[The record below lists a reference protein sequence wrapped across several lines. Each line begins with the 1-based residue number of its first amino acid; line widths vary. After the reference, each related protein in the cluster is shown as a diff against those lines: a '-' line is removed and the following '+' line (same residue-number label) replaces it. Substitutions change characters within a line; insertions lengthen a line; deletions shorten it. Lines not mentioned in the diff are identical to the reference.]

1 MKLLAAAAV
10 ALGAPAY
17 AAQCSNKSTSYHAEL
32 ERFWSYDRSPPVYPS
47 PRATG
52 TGDWHEAFEQ
62 ARSLVS
68 QMTLEEQ
75 ANLTTGYEGLN
86 GCGGNG
92 GSVPRLNIPGLCYVD
107 ASAGVRAQEG
117 VNSYPAGVH
126 VGASWNRELAYT
138 RAVHLGAEFKRK
150 GANVALAPSIG
161 GLGRVVKG
169 GRNWEAPSNDP
180 YLTGALT
187 RPTVQGLQ
195 QSVIACVKHL
205 IGNEQETSRKAPEW
219 LPHKFNA
226 SVSSNL
232 DDKTMHEL
240 YLWPFYDAVHA
251 GAGSVMCAY
260 NRVNN
265 SYSCQNSK
273 LMNGLLKQE
282 LGFQGFVVTDWY
294 EHKSGVG
301 SANAGLDVVMP
312 VAPLWNGKQGSL
324 VEMVNNGSV
333 APSRLDDMAT
343 RIVASWLRYGTLDGD
358 TKSGVG
364 FPIDPTKPHD
374 YVEARDPA
382 SNAVIL
388 QSAIE
393 GHVLVKNV
401 NNALPL
407 EKPRFLSVFGYDAAA
422 QNMNT
427 PDPNPF
433 TLWAMGF
440 GGGQH
445 FLNGSLFTND
455 TLFTLFGASLDMS
468 EVGPSVYLNG
478 TLVSGGGS
486 GASTGV
492 IDAPLDALKRQAYDD
507 GTFLFWDTV
516 SYSPNVNPASEACL
530 VFINAMASESHDRK
544 NLTDPY
550 SDHLVTSVASKC
562 SNTMV
567 IVHAAG
573 IRLVD
578 PWIEH
583 PNITAVIMAHLPGQ
597 DSGRA
602 LVEILYGKQSPSGR
616 LPYTIARQESDYGS
630 LLDPDF
636 PSDETPYY
644 PQSNF
649 TEGVFID
656 YKHFEHYG
664 IPPRFEFGF
673 GLSYTTFEYSSL
685 TVDIDESAGLLPPNP
700 EVVSEGGISSLWDPI
715 GSVTCTVSNTGN
727 FTSAEVAQL
736 YVHLP
741 GDGPAKVLRGFE
753 KKTLLQGASEIFT
766 FPLQRRDLSSWDTA
780 SQQWVLDR
788 GAYDVM
794 VGKSVLDIQLRGSF
808 TLE

>member
-1 MKLLAAAAV
+1 
-10 ALGAPAY
+10 
-17 AAQCSNKSTSYHAEL
+17 
-32 ERFWSYDRSPPVYPS
+32 
-47 PRATG
+47 
-52 TGDWHEAFEQ
+52 
-62 ARSLVS
+62 
-68 QMTLEEQ
+68 MTIEEK
-75 ANLTTGYEGLN
+75 ANLTIGYDGLN

-92 GSVPRLNIPGLCYVD
+92 GSVPRLDIPGLCYAD

-117 VNSYPAGVH
+117 VSAYPAGLH

-150 GANVALAPSIG
+150 GANVALAPGVG

-169 GRNWEAPSNDP
+169 GRNWETPSNDP
-180 YLTGALT
+180 YLTGALI
-187 RPTVQGLQ
+187 RPTVQGMQ
-195 QSVIACVKHL
+195 QSVIACAKHL
-205 IGNEQETSRKAPEW
+205 IANEQETNRNPTE
-219 LPHKFNA
+219 FNA
-226 SVSSNL
+226 SVSVNM

-251 GAGSVMCAY
+251 GAGSIMCSY

-265 SYSCQNSK
+265 SYACQNSK
-273 LMNGLLKQE
+273 LINGLLKQE
-282 LGFQGFVVTDWY
+282 LGFQGFVVTDWGA
-294 EHKSGVG
+294 HKSGVG

-312 VAPLWNGKQGSL
+312 IGPLWNGQEGSL

-333 APSRLDDMAT
+333 AASRLDDMAT
-343 RIVASWLRYGTLDGD
+343 RVVASWLRFGTLNG

-364 FPIDPTKPHD
+364 FPIDPTKPHE

-382 SNAVIL
+382 SKAVIL

-407 EKPRFLSVFGYDAAA
+407 KKPRFLSVFGYDAVA

-427 PDPNPF
+427 PDPSGF
-433 TLWAMGF
+433 SLWSMGF

-445 FLNGSLFTND
+445 FFNGSLFNND
-455 TLFTLFGASLDMS
+455 TLLTMFVTSVNPS
-468 EVGPSVYLNG
+468 EGGPSVLLNG
-478 TLVSGGGS
+478 TLISGGGS
-486 GASTGV
+486 GASTGMV
-492 IDAPLDALKRQAYDD
+492 DAPLDALKRQAYDD

-516 SYSPNVNPASEACL
+516 SYAPNVNPASEACL
-530 VFINAMASESHDRK
+530 VFINALASESYDRQ

-567 IVHAAG
+567 VVHAAG

-578 PWIEH
+578 PWIEN

-630 LLDPDF
+630 LLDPTL

-656 YKHFEHYG
+656 YKHFERYG
-664 IPPRFEFGF
+664 IAPRFEFGF
-673 GLSYTTFEYSSL
+673 GLSYTTFDYSNL
-685 TVDIDESAGLLPPNP
+685 TVDVDESAGLLPPNP
-700 EVVSEGGISSLWDPI
+700 EVVLQGGISSLWDQI

-736 YVHLP
+736 YLHLP
-741 GDGPAKVLRGFE
+741 GDGPAKLLRGFE
-753 KKTLLQGASEIFT
+753 KKTLLPGASENFT

-788 GAYDVM
+788 GVYDVM
-794 VGKSVLDIQLRGSF
+794 VGKSVLDIQLRGNF